1 MSGNQDNYQRA
12 MNFGHSAAWDQL
24 WDRASSYYRQAL
36 EEFPDNPAALSSLGL
51 ALFEMKDYDNAL
63 RIYHRAALS
72 SPQDPVA
79 FEKIGKITER
89 MGRLTDAVQAY
100 IQAADLFLKGRDVE
114 KSIENW
120 TQVLRLQESLVA
132 RTRLAMIYEKIG
144 RKAQAVIE
152 YLAAA
157 SLMQRAGDLP
167 KAMQAAEYALQFM
180 PENVD
185 AQQAVI
191 MLRNNQPMPRPN
203 RPRGGTGPTRMS
215 EVRQLEGSAT
225 SSTPQDPI
233 SEARQRALVHLAGLL
248 FDQAEETAPE
258 EGQLSR
264 RGINSLTR
272 GTGGLS
278 LAQAERTRI
287 QLHLGQAI
295 DAQTKGEDPQA
306 IEELER
312 TIEAGLHHPA
322 ALFNLGLLVIQKDP
336 QKALRH
342 MQEAVK
348 NPDFSLAAYL
358 LIGKIRHD
366 EGNMADAAVAYL
378 QALRLADCETV
389 NEEQGDELR
398 QLYEPIIETQTRQAD
413 TASLKTLCESIHN
426 QLVRPDWRMY
436 MKMARQQLPPQP
448 AGNPPMPLAEMLL
461 ESRSGQ
467 VVETL
472 AHIRHLASE
481 LKLMSA
487 MEEAFYALQFA
498 PTYLPLHIQIADLLL
513 MEGRNQ
519 AAVDKLLLVAD
530 LYAVRGESSQA
541 IRLFNRIIEI
551 APMDLSVRSRMI
563 DLLLAQGKSE
573 TAVQQYINLAEIYYQ
588 LAELDMARQTYT
600 TALKISQQTRG
611 NRGILVQILYRIADI
626 DMQRLDLRN
635 AMRIYEQIRTLEPE
649 DVHGRA
655 RLVDLSYRMGQE
667 PAALNEVDGFLAL
680 LENTSKREKAIDF
693 LQEVLVDQPD
703 KTEVRK
709 RLGELYQRDGKA
721 QEALRQWETI
731 SNQLINRGDRPGA
744 IAALQTMV
752 KLDPPNS
759 VDYQKRISQLQ
770 RFS

>member
-1 MSGNQDNYQRA
+1 

-24 WDRASSYYRQAL
+24 WDRACSYYRQAL
-36 EEFPDNPAALSSLGL
+36 DEFPDNPAALTSLGL

-63 RIYHRAALS
+63 RIYHRAALAS
-72 SPQDPVA
+72 AQDPVP

-100 IQAADLFLKGRDVE
+100 IQAADLYLKARDVE

-120 TQVLRLQESLVA
+120 MQVLRLQESLVA

-144 RKAQAVIE
+144 RKPQAVTE

-167 KAMQAAEYALQFM
+167 KAMQAAEYALQYN
-180 PENVD
+180 PESVD

-191 MLRNNQPMPRPN
+191 MLRNNQPLPRPN
-203 RPRGGTGPTRMS
+203 RPRGGTGPTRMA
-215 EVRQLEGSAT
+215 EVRQLETPANAAA
-225 SSTPQDPI
+225 TPQDPI
-233 SEARQRALVHLAGLL
+233 SEARQRALVQMAALL
-248 FDQAEETAPE
+248 FDQADETATDDS
-258 EGQLSR
+258 QTNR
-264 RGINSLTR
+264 RGLSSLTK
-272 GTGGLS
+272 GTGGGGS

-295 DAQTKGEDPQA
+295 DSQTKGEDAQA
-306 IEELER
+306 VEELER

-322 ALFNLGLLVIQKDP
+322 ALFNLGLMILQKDP
-336 QKALRH
+336 NKSLRYL
-342 MQEAVK
+342 QDAVK
-348 NPDFSLAAYL
+348 HPEFSLAAYL
-358 LIGKIRHD
+358 LMGKIRYD
-366 EGNMADAAVAYL
+366 ANNMPEAAGAYL

-389 NEEQGDELR
+389 DPEQADELR
-398 QLYEPIIETQTRQAD
+398 QLYEPIIETQTRLAD
-413 TASLKTLCESIHN
+413 PTSLKTLCESIHN
-426 QLVRPDWRMY
+426 QVVRPDWRMY
-436 MKMARQQLPPQP
+436 MKMARQQLTPQP
-448 AGNPPMPLAEMLL
+448 QGNPPLPLAEMLL

-467 VVETL
+467 VIEML

-487 MEEAFYALQFA
+487 MEEAYHALQFA

-530 LYAVRGESSQA
+530 LYAVRGESGQA

-551 APMDLSVRSRMI
+551 APMDLAVRKRMI
-563 DLLLAQGKSE
+563 DLLLAQGKTE

-588 LAELDMARQTYT
+588 LAELDMARLTYT
-600 TALKISQQTRG
+600 TSLKVSQQARG
-611 NRGILVQILYRIADI
+611 NRGIVVQILYRIADI

-635 AMRIYEQIRTLEPE
+635 ALRVYEQIRTLEPE

-655 RLVDLSYRMGQE
+655 CLIDINYRMGQE

-680 LENTSKREKAIDF
+680 LENSSKRDKAVDF
-693 LQEVLVDQPD
+693 LQEVLSNQPD

-709 RLGELYQRDGKA
+709 RLAELCQHDGNNP
-721 QEALRQWETI
+721 EALRQWETI
-731 SNQLINRGDRPGA
+731 ANQLINHGDRPGA
-744 IAALQTMV
+744 IAALQTMI
-752 KLDPPNS
+752 KLDPPKTAE
-759 VDYQKRISQLQ
+759 YLKRIGQIQ
-770 RFS
+770 RFG